1 MALSVLLL
9 LLAAVA
15 QAQKA
20 PTATTDR
27 IEAEALKAVFEKL
40 DQKAEWNTTGDPC
53 SGAATDSTDINDSS
67 INPAIKC
74 DCSDQNNT
82 VCHITGLK
90 SHILSLEHTRTFGIN
105 ALSGSIPK
113 ELGNLT
119 NLVSLYIDSAG
130 LSGELPSSL
139 SKLTRMKILW
149 ASDNNFTGQIPD
161 YIGSWNL
168 TDLRFQGNSFQGP
181 LPANL
186 SNLVQLTNLILRN
199 CMISDSLALIDFS
212 KFATASFA
220 VDCGST
226 RFISGSRNSSY
237 QADATNLGAASYH
250 VTEPLTWGISN
261 VGKFMDTPNGTTII
275 NNARQFQATLDSELF
290 QTARMSPSSLRYYGI
305 GLQNGNYT
313 VSLQFAEF
321 GFEDTESWKSR
332 GRRVFDI
339 YVQGERKEKDFD
351 IKKEAGG
358 KSYTAVKK
366 DYIVSVTKNF
376 VEIHLFWAGKGTCCI
391 PTQGYYGP
399 TISALSLSPN
409 FTPTIGNVAEQN
421 SSTSKTVVIVAVA
434 IGVTILGLVALVG
447 IFLWRKKR
455 RKLSLEQQELYS
467 IVGRPNIFSYGEL
480 RSATENFSSSNRLG
494 EGGYGAVYKLS
505 QTSHQGKKQFAT
517 EIETISRVQ
526 HRNLVKLYGCCLEG
540 NNPLLVYEYMEN
552 GSLDKALFG
561 TEKLHI
567 GWPARFEICLGIA
580 RGLAY
585 LHEESS
591 IRVVHRDIKAS
602 NVLLDA
608 NLNPKISDFGLA
620 KLYDDKMTHVST
632 KVAGTFGYLAP
643 EYAMRGHM
651 TEKVDVFAFGVVL
664 LETLAGRPN
673 YDDVLEEDKIYIF
686 EWVWRLYESERALD
700 IVDPNLT
707 EFNSEEVLRA
717 IHVALLCTQGSPHR
731 RPSMSRVVA
740 MLTGDAE
747 VGEVAAK
754 PSYITEWQIKGG
766 GTTTT
771 TTGSSSTSSSAANG
785 QWSSAPPPPRATS
798 SPKMSSPF
806 LSSVVDEGSCLEEPC
821 VGGDRERRL
830 TAQLR
835 REREMRRFIRSR
847 VRRQIHLH
855 GSVLLIILL
864 LLAAAVAQA
873 QQAPTTRTDPTEA
886 AALNAVFAKLGQK
899 AQPSWNITG
908 DPCTGRATDG
918 SSTEDDSF
926 NPAITCDCTDQ
937 NGTVCHITKLKIY
950 AMDASGPIPEELRNL
965 TRLTNL
971 YELSAFFH
979 GMVMIQSIA
988 NLKRSS
994 FAIPELRTKYF
1005 DWAYSII
1012 HRGVDSYAVHI
1023 LLFSNHLTFSP
1034 LDIRNFGINALSGS
1048 IPKEFGNLT
1057 NLISLGLGSNNFS
1070 GPLPS
1075 ELGNLDKL
1083 TGLWASDN
1091 NFTGKI
1097 PDYIGSWN
1105 LTDLRFQGNSFQG
1118 SIPATLSKLVQLT
1131 NLRIGDIENGSSS
1144 LAFISNMTS
1153 LSILD
1158 FSYNQLSGNF
1168 PSWANEKNLQLN
1180 LVANNF
1186 VLDNSNNSVLPSGLE
1201 CLQRNTPCFLAAS
1214 FAVNC
1219 GSNRS
1224 ISGSDNYVY
1233 QADGVSLGA
1242 AQYYVTGETKWGVSN
1257 VGKFMD
1263 APSNGIYI
1271 FNSSRQFQSTL
1282 DPELFQTARLSPS
1295 SLRYYGIGLEN
1306 GNYTVT
1312 LQFAEIEFEDTKS
1325 WKSLGRRVFD
1335 IYIQGERK
1343 ERNFDIRKATG
1354 GKSYTAVKKQYLI
1367 PVTKNFVEIH
1377 LFWAGKGTCCIPAQG
1392 YYGPSISALSL
1403 KPTLAAIFLWM
1414 QKRRKLSLEQQEL
1427 YCIVGRPNVFSYGQL
1442 RSATENFNFS
1452 NRLGEGGYG
1461 AVYKGKLTDGRVV
1474 AVKQLSQTSNQG
1486 KQQFATEIET
1496 ISRVQHRNLVKL
1508 YGCCLEGKH
1517 PLLVYEYLENGSL
1530 DKALFGTEKLNID
1543 WPARFEICLGIARG
1557 LAYLHEESS
1566 IRVIHRDIKA
1576 SNVLLDANLNPKI
1589 SDFGLAKLYDDKKT
1603 HVSTKVAGTFGY
1615 LAPEY
1620 AMRGRMTEKVD
1631 VFAFGV
1637 VLLEILAGRPN
1648 YDDALEEDKIYIFE
1662 WAWDLYENNNPLG
1675 LVDPKLEEFNREEVL
1690 RAIRVALLCT
1700 QGSPHQRPPMSR
1712 VVTMLAGDVEAPEV
1726 VTKPSYITEWQLK
1739 GGDTSYLDSELAV
1752 ELGAGRT
1759 GLAADLVAVLELR
1772 RLGWRLH
1779 CRHRL
1784 AAHRFSS
1791 PGRGGEVSR
1800 RKMGWRMAVSRL
1812 LHGCVLVLLLAA
1824 AVVQAQQAATRTDP
1838 TEAAALNAVFAK
1850 LGQQAQSSW
1859 NLSGDPCT
1867 GRATDGSAIDDT
1879 SFNPAITCDCTFQ
1892 NSTICR
1898 ITKLKIYAVDA
1909 SGQIPEE
1916 LRNLTR
1922 LTDLT
1927 FGINSL
1933 SGPIPKELGN
1943 LTNLISLYID
1953 SAGLSG
1959 PLPSSLS
1966 KLTRMQILWA
1976 SDNNFTGQ
1984 IPDYIGSWNLTD
1996 LRFQGNSF
2004 QGPIPAALSNLVQ
2017 LSSLRIGDIE
2027 NGSSSSLAF
2036 ISNMTS
2042 LSILILRNCRISD
2055 DLASLDFS
2063 KFASLSLL
2071 DLSFN
2076 NITGEV
2082 PATLLA
2088 SSFAVNSGSNRFISG
2103 SDNLRY
2109 ETDGVNLRAASYY
2122 VTGAPT
2128 WGVSNVGKFMDAPN
2142 GSYIIYSSRQFQNTL
2157 DSELFQTSRM
2167 SPSSLR
2173 YYGIGLENGNYTVT
2187 LQFAEFGI
2195 EDTQSWKSL
2204 GRRGERKEKNF
2215 DIRKTAGDKS
2225 YTVVKKQ
2232 YKVPVTKNFLEIHL
2246 FWAGKGTCC
2255 IPTQGYYGPTISAL
2269 SVIPADFTPT
2279 VGNTAQKNKST
2290 SKTGV
2295 IVGVVVGVMVLG
2307 LVALVGIFMW
2317 RQKRRKLSLEQ
2328 QELYS
2333 IVGRPNVFSYSELRS
2348 ATENFSSSNRLG
2360 EGGYGAVYKG
2370 KLTDGRVVAVKQLS
2384 QTSHQGK
2391 KQFATEIET
2400 ISRVQHRNLVKLY
2413 GCCLEG
2419 NNPLLVYEYMENGS
2433 LDKALFGTEKLTI
2446 DWPERFE
2453 ICLGIARGLAYLHE
2467 ESSIRVVHR
2476 DIKASNVLIDANL
2489 NPKISDFGLA
2499 KLYDD
2504 KKTHVSTKVA
2514 GTFGYLAPEYAMRGH
2529 MTEKVDVFAF
2539 GVVLL
2544 ETLAGRPNYDDT
2556 LEEDKIYIF
2565 EWAWEL
2571 YENNNPLGLVD
2582 PKLKEFNR
2590 EEVLRAIRVALLCTQ
2605 GSPHQRPPMSRVVS
2619 MLAGDVEVPDVL
2631 TKPSYITEWQIK
2643 GGNTS
2648 FANSAVSG
2656 QSSSAPGS
2664 ASEQQGSSLF
2674 LNSVIPE
2681 GRGQMVCETVTS
2693 LLPETEKRGR
2703 RRAEGSR
2710 RETMRVMS
2718 HLLLHGGV
2726 LLLLLAAAAVQAQR
2740 VATKTDPTEA
2750 AALNAVFAKLG
2761 QQASLSTATW
2771 NISGDPCTGAA
2782 TDGTPIDDN
2791 PNFNPA
2797 IKCDCTFQN
2806 NTVCRITKLKI
2817 YALDV
2822 PGTIPQE
2829 LRNLTRLT
2837 HLNLGQNTLTGPL
2850 PSFIGEL
2857 TNMQNMGLG
2866 SNRFNGS
2873 LPSELGNL
2881 DKLQELYID
2890 SAGLSGPLPS
2900 SFSKLTR
2907 MQTLWASDNDFTG
2920 QIPDYIGNWNLTDLR
2935 FQGNSFQG
2943 PIPSALSNL
2952 VQLSSLRI
2960 GDIENGS
2967 SSSLAFIGNM
2977 TSLSILILRNCKI
2990 SDNLASIDFSKF
3002 ASLNLLD
3009 LSFNNIT
3016 GQVPTALLGLNL
3028 LNSLKPSKL
3037 KRTFTFNF
3045 EIFLHGLV
3053 GKIYNLSYLQ
3063 GLHAFKEIRHVFLVL
3078 HTSSFAVDCGSNRLI
3093 SASDNLRYQTDDAS
3107 LGPASYS
3114 VTGAPT
3120 WGVSN
3125 VGKFVDA
3132 PNGSYIIYSSRQF
3145 QNTLDS
3151 ELFQTSRMSPSSLR
3165 YYGIGLE
3172 NGNYTVTLQFAE
3184 FGIED
3189 TQTWKSLGRR
3199 VFDIYLQGER
3209 QEKNFDIRKA
3219 AGDKSYTVVKKS
3231 YKVPV
3236 TKNFLEIHLFWAGKG
3251 TCCIPG
3257 QGYYGPT
3264 ISALSVTPAVL
3275 GLVALVGIFM
3285 WRQKRRKLTLEQQ
3298 ELYSIVGRPNVFS
3311 YSELRSATENFSSS
3325 NRLGEGG
3332 YGAVY
3337 KGKLNDGRVVA
3348 VKQLSQTSHQG
3359 KKQFATEIETIS
3371 RVQHRNL
3378 VKLYGCCL
3386 EGNNP
3391 LLVYEYMENGSLD
3404 KALFGIEKLNIDWP
3418 ARFDICLGIAR
3429 GLAYLH
3435 EESSIRVVHRDIKAS
3450 NVLLDANLNPKIS
3463 DFGLAKLYDDK
3474 KTHVST
3480 KVAGT
3485 FGYLAPEYAMRG
3497 HMTEKVDVFAFGVVL
3512 LETLAG
3518 RPNYDDTLEEDKIY
3532 IFEWAWELYEN
3543 NNPLGIV
3550 DPNLREFNRAEVL
3563 RAIHVALLC
3572 TQGSP
3577 HQRPPMSRVVS
3588 MLTGDTEVTDVLMKP
3603 SYITE
3608 WQIKGGNT
3616 SFANSAV
3623 RGQSSSAP
3631 GSTSQQASSVF
3642 LNSIIQEGRLSYC
3655 CYLHGC
3661 LCVLVL
3667 LLCSWR
3673 AADAQA
3679 QQPPPHT
3686 DPTEAAALNA
3696 MMARLGLSAPPSWN
3710 ISGDPCSGA
3719 ATDDT
3724 PLDDN
3729 PAFNPAIKDFRKNY
3743 FTGPLPAFI
3752 GELTALKYITV
3763 GINALSGPIPKELGN
3778 LTNLVSLALGSNN
3791 FNGSLPDE
3799 LGKLTKL
3806 QQLYID
3812 SNDFSGPLPT
3822 TLSQLTNLS
3831 TLWALDN
3838 NFTGQIPDYLGSL
3851 TNLTQLRLQGNS
3863 FQGPIPRS
3871 LYNLVKLRSF
3881 VLRNSRIS
3889 DSLASVDF
3897 SKFGSLNLLDLSF
3910 NNITGQIPPS
3920 IVNLPSL
3927 TFLNLVANDFV
3938 IDGTDMSGLPW
3949 GLNCLQRNTPCFLA
3963 ASFAVDCGGSRN
3975 ISGSDNAMYQA
3986 DNANLGAASYYVAGT
4001 PTWGVSTTGRFMDPP
4016 NGSYIIYS
4024 SRQFD
4029 NTLDSGLFQTA
4040 RMSPSSLRYYG
4051 IGLENGNYTV
4061 TLQFA
4066 EVDFP
4071 DVQSWRSRGR
4081 RIFDIY
4087 IQVACKLTISLGER
4101 KEQNFDIRKAA
4112 GGKSFTVVKKQY
4124 VVPVTKNFLE
4134 IHLFWAGKGTCCIP
4148 HQGYYGPAISAL
4160 SATPNFIPTVRSP
4173 ADNKSRS
4180 KIAVIIVVMVGV
4192 AVFAL
4197 AALAGHFIWRQK
4209 KRKILLEL
4217 EELYNIVGRPNVFSY
4232 NELRSA
4238 TENFSSSNLLGEG
4251 GYGLV
4256 HKGRLSDGRAVAVKQ
4271 LSQSSNQGKK
4281 QFATEIETISR
4292 VQHCNLVTLY
4302 GCCLESNTPLLVYE
4316 YLENGSLDQ
4325 ALFGKGSLN
4334 LDWPTRFEICLGLA
4348 RGIAYLHEDST
4359 VRIVHRDIKASN
4371 ILGLPKLYDN
4381 KKTHVSTKVAG
4392 TFGYLAPEY
4401 AMRGHM
4407 TEKVDVFA
4415 FGVVALET
4423 VAGESNYQ
4431 NTLEEDR
4438 AYIFERV
4445 WELYENG
4452 HPLDF
4457 VDPKLSEFNSE
4468 EVIRVIRVALL
4479 CTQGSPHK
4487 RPPMSKVVSM
4497 LTGDADITEDAAK
4510 PSYITEWQIKVGSCH
4525 HTGSSQVG
4533 SASTPPSSG
4542 DGGAGQASSQ
4552 GAGEGS
4558 PLTPSPLFTSIIDE
4572 GR

>member
-1943 LTNLISLYID
+1943 LTNLISLGLGSNHFNGSLPTELGNLIKLQELYID

-2017 LSSLRIGDIE
+2017 LSSL
-2027 NGSSSSLAF
+2027 
-2036 ISNMTS
+2036 
-2042 LSILILRNCRISD
+2042 ILRNCRISD

-2063 KFASLSLL
+2063 KFA
-2071 DLSFN
+2071 
-2076 NITGEV
+2076 T
-2082 PATLLA
+2082 

-2360 EGGYGAVYKG
+2360 EGGYGAVY
-2370 KLTDGRVVAVKQLS
+2370 
-2384 QTSHQGK
+2384 
-2391 KQFATEIET
+2391 
-2400 ISRVQHRNLVKLY
+2400 
-2413 GCCLEG
+2413 
-2419 NNPLLVYEYMENGS
+2419 
-2433 LDKALFGTEKLTI
+2433 
-2446 DWPERFE
+2446 
-2453 ICLGIARGLAYLHE
+2453 
-2467 ESSIRVVHR
+2467 
-2476 DIKASNVLIDANL
+2476 
-2489 NPKISDFGLA
+2489 
-2499 KLYDD
+2499 
-2504 KKTHVSTKVA
+2504 
-2514 GTFGYLAPEYAMRGH
+2514 
-2529 MTEKVDVFAF
+2529 
-2539 GVVLL
+2539 
-2544 ETLAGRPNYDDT
+2544 
-2556 LEEDKIYIF
+2556 
-2565 EWAWEL
+2565 
-2571 YENNNPLGLVD
+2571 
-2582 PKLKEFNR
+2582 
-2590 EEVLRAIRVALLCTQ
+2590 
-2605 GSPHQRPPMSRVVS
+2605 
-2619 MLAGDVEVPDVL
+2619 
-2631 TKPSYITEWQIK
+2631 
-2643 GGNTS
+2643 
-2648 FANSAVSG
+2648 
-2656 QSSSAPGS
+2656 
-2664 ASEQQGSSLF
+2664 
-2674 LNSVIPE
+2674 
-2681 GRGQMVCETVTS
+2681 
-2693 LLPETEKRGR
+2693 
-2703 RRAEGSR
+2703 
-2710 RETMRVMS
+2710 
-2718 HLLLHGGV
+2718 
-2726 LLLLLAAAAVQAQR
+2726 
-2740 VATKTDPTEA
+2740 
-2750 AALNAVFAKLG
+2750 
-2761 QQASLSTATW
+2761 
-2771 NISGDPCTGAA
+2771 
-2782 TDGTPIDDN
+2782 
-2791 PNFNPA
+2791 
-2797 IKCDCTFQN
+2797 
-2806 NTVCRITKLKI
+2806 
-2817 YALDV
+2817 
-2822 PGTIPQE
+2822 
-2829 LRNLTRLT
+2829 
-2837 HLNLGQNTLTGPL
+2837 
-2850 PSFIGEL
+2850 
-2857 TNMQNMGLG
+2857 
-2866 SNRFNGS
+2866 
-2873 LPSELGNL
+2873 
-2881 DKLQELYID
+2881 
-2890 SAGLSGPLPS
+2890 
-2900 SFSKLTR
+2900 
-2907 MQTLWASDNDFTG
+2907 
-2920 QIPDYIGNWNLTDLR
+2920 
-2935 FQGNSFQG
+2935 
-2943 PIPSALSNL
+2943 
-2952 VQLSSLRI
+2952 
-2960 GDIENGS
+2960 
-2967 SSSLAFIGNM
+2967 
-2977 TSLSILILRNCKI
+2977 
-2990 SDNLASIDFSKF
+2990 
-3002 ASLNLLD
+3002 
-3009 LSFNNIT
+3009 
-3016 GQVPTALLGLNL
+3016 
-3028 LNSLKPSKL
+3028 
-3037 KRTFTFNF
+3037 
-3045 EIFLHGLV
+3045 
-3053 GKIYNLSYLQ
+3053 
-3063 GLHAFKEIRHVFLVL
+3063 
-3078 HTSSFAVDCGSNRLI
+3078 
-3093 SASDNLRYQTDDAS
+3093 
-3107 LGPASYS
+3107 
-3114 VTGAPT
+3114 
-3120 WGVSN
+3120 
-3125 VGKFVDA
+3125 
-3132 PNGSYIIYSSRQF
+3132 
-3145 QNTLDS
+3145 
-3151 ELFQTSRMSPSSLR
+3151 
-3165 YYGIGLE
+3165 
-3172 NGNYTVTLQFAE
+3172 
-3184 FGIED
+3184 
-3189 TQTWKSLGRR
+3189 
-3199 VFDIYLQGER
+3199 
-3209 QEKNFDIRKA
+3209 
-3219 AGDKSYTVVKKS
+3219 
-3231 YKVPV
+3231 
-3236 TKNFLEIHLFWAGKG
+3236 
-3251 TCCIPG
+3251 
-3257 QGYYGPT
+3257 
-3264 ISALSVTPAVL
+3264 
-3275 GLVALVGIFM
+3275 
-3285 WRQKRRKLTLEQQ
+3285 
-3298 ELYSIVGRPNVFS
+3298 
-3311 YSELRSATENFSSS
+3311 
-3325 NRLGEGG
+3325 
-3332 YGAVY
+3332 
-3337 KGKLNDGRVVA
+3337 
-3348 VKQLSQTSHQG
+3348 
-3359 KKQFATEIETIS
+3359 
-3371 RVQHRNL
+3371 
-3378 VKLYGCCL
+3378 KLYGCCL

>member
-1 MALSVLLL
+1 
-9 LLAAVA
+9 
-15 QAQKA
+15 
-20 PTATTDR
+20 
-27 IEAEALKAVFEKL
+27 
-40 DQKAEWNTTGDPC
+40 
-53 SGAATDSTDINDSS
+53 
-67 INPAIKC
+67 
-74 DCSDQNNT
+74 
-82 VCHITGLK
+82 
-90 SHILSLEHTRTFGIN
+90 
-105 ALSGSIPK
+105 
-113 ELGNLT
+113 
-119 NLVSLYIDSAG
+119 
-130 LSGELPSSL
+130 
-139 SKLTRMKILW
+139 
-149 ASDNNFTGQIPD
+149 
-161 YIGSWNL
+161 
-168 TDLRFQGNSFQGP
+168 
-181 LPANL
+181 
-186 SNLVQLTNLILRN
+186 
-199 CMISDSLALIDFS
+199 
-212 KFATASFA
+212 
-220 VDCGST
+220 
-226 RFISGSRNSSY
+226 
-237 QADATNLGAASYH
+237 
-250 VTEPLTWGISN
+250 
-261 VGKFMDTPNGTTII
+261 
-275 NNARQFQATLDSELF
+275 
-290 QTARMSPSSLRYYGI
+290 
-305 GLQNGNYT
+305 
-313 VSLQFAEF
+313 
-321 GFEDTESWKSR
+321 
-332 GRRVFDI
+332 
-339 YVQGERKEKDFD
+339 
-351 IKKEAGG
+351 
-358 KSYTAVKK
+358 
-366 DYIVSVTKNF
+366 
-376 VEIHLFWAGKGTCCI
+376 
-391 PTQGYYGP
+391 
-399 TISALSLSPN
+399 
-409 FTPTIGNVAEQN
+409 
-421 SSTSKTVVIVAVA
+421 
-434 IGVTILGLVALVG
+434 
-447 IFLWRKKR
+447 
-455 RKLSLEQQELYS
+455 
-467 IVGRPNIFSYGEL
+467 
-480 RSATENFSSSNRLG
+480 
-494 EGGYGAVYKLS
+494 
-505 QTSHQGKKQFAT
+505 
-517 EIETISRVQ
+517 
-526 HRNLVKLYGCCLEG
+526 
-540 NNPLLVYEYMEN
+540 
-552 GSLDKALFG
+552 
-561 TEKLHI
+561 
-567 GWPARFEICLGIA
+567 
-580 RGLAY
+580 
-585 LHEESS
+585 
-591 IRVVHRDIKAS
+591 
-602 NVLLDA
+602 
-608 NLNPKISDFGLA
+608 
-620 KLYDDKMTHVST
+620 
-632 KVAGTFGYLAP
+632 
-643 EYAMRGHM
+643 
-651 TEKVDVFAFGVVL
+651 
-664 LETLAGRPN
+664 
-673 YDDVLEEDKIYIF
+673 
-686 EWVWRLYESERALD
+686 
-700 IVDPNLT
+700 
-707 EFNSEEVLRA
+707 
-717 IHVALLCTQGSPHR
+717 
-731 RPSMSRVVA
+731 MSRVVA

-771 TTGSSSTSSSAANG
+771 GSTSSSAANG
-785 QWSSAPPPPRATS
+785 WSSSALPPRATS
-798 SPKMSSPF
+798 SKISSPF
-806 LSSVVDEGSCLEEPC
+806 LSSVIEEG
-821 VGGDRERRL
+821 R
-830 TAQLR
+830 
-835 REREMRRFIRSR
+835 REMRRFIGWSR
-847 VRRQIHLH
+847 LRQLLLH
-855 GSVLLIILL
+855 GCVFLL
-864 LLAAAVAQA
+864 LLAATVVQA
-873 QQAPTTRTDPTEA
+873 QQAATRTDPTEA

-918 SSTEDDSF
+918 SSIEDDSF

-971 YELSAFFH
+971 YELSAFLL
-979 GMVMIQSIA
+979 GMEIS
-988 NLKRSS
+988 
-994 FAIPELRTKYF
+994 TKFF

-1012 HRGVDSYAVHI
+1012 HRGIDSYAVHE
-1023 LLFSNHLTFSP
+1023 L
-1034 LDIRNFGINALSGS
+1034 
-1048 IPKEFGNLT
+1048 GNLT
-1057 NLISLGLGSNNFS
+1057 NLISLYIDSAGLS
-1070 GPLPS
+1070 GALPS
-1075 ELGNLDKL
+1075 SFSKL
-1083 TGLWASDN
+1083 TRVKKLWASDN
-1091 NFTGKI
+1091 NFTGQI

-1105 LTDLRFQGNSFQG
+1105 LIDLRFQGNSFQG
-1118 SIPATLSKLVQLT
+1118 PIPATLSKLVQLT
-1131 NLRIGDIENGSSS
+1131 VLQIGDIENGSST

-1153 LSILD
+1153 LSTLVLRNCRISDNLASIDFSKFASLKLLD

-1186 VLDNSNNSVLPSGLE
+1186 VLDNSNNSVLPPGLE

-1224 ISGSDNYVY
+1224 VSGSDNYVY

-1263 APSNGIYI
+1263 VTSNEIYI
-1271 FNSSRQFQSTL
+1271 FNSSRQFPNTL
-1282 DPELFQTARLSPS
+1282 DSELFQTARLSPS

-1312 LQFAEIEFEDTKS
+1312 LQFAEIEFEDTES

-1343 ERNFDIRKATG
+1343 EKNFDIRKAAG
-1354 GKSYTAVKKQYLI
+1354 DKSYTAVKKQYLI

-1403 KPTLAAIFLWM
+1403 KPNFTPTVRSAAAQRKSSSKTGVIVGGVVAVAVFGLVALAGIFLWM
-1414 QKRRKLSLEQQEL
+1414 QKRRKLLLEQQEL

-1442 RSATENFNFS
+1442 RSATENFNSS
-1452 NRLGEGGYG
+1452 NHLGEGGYG

-1474 AVKQLSQTSNQG
+1474 AVKQLSQTSHQG

-1508 YGCCLEGKH
+1508 YGCCLEGKN

-1566 IRVIHRDIKA
+1566 IRVVHRDIKA

-1637 VLLEILAGRPN
+1637 VLLETLAGRPN

-1662 WAWDLYENNNPLG
+1662 WAWELYENNNPLG
-1675 LVDPKLEEFNREEVL
+1675 LVDPKLKEFNREEVL

-1712 VVTMLAGDVEAPEV
+1712 VVMMLAGDLEAPEV

-1739 GGDTSYLDSELAV
+1739 GGNTSYMDSELAV

-1759 GLAADLVAVLELR
+1759 SLAADLVAVLELP
-1772 RLGWRLH
+1772 RLGR
-1779 CRHRL
+1779 RGSGEERI
-1784 AAHRFSS
+1784 
-1791 PGRGGEVSR
+1791 RGGAMGFRLGVSH
-1800 RKMGWRMAVSRL
+1800 L
-1812 LHGCVLVLLLAA
+1812 LHLHGCVLLLLLAA
-1824 AVVQAQQAATRTDP
+1824 AVVQGQSSATRTDP

-1850 LGQQAQSSW
+1850 LGQKAPSSW
-1859 NLSGDPCT
+1859 NITGDPCT

-1892 NSTICR
+1892 NNTVCR

-1922 LTDLT
+1922 LTDLNL
-1927 FGINSL
+1927 GQNLL
-1933 SGPIPKELGN
+1933 SGPLPSFIGELTNMQKIGLGSNHFNGSLPTELGN
-1943 LTNLISLYID
+1943 LIKLQELYID

-1984 IPDYIGSWNLTD
+1984 IPDYIGNWNLTD

-2017 LSSLRIGDIE
+2017 LSSL
-2027 NGSSSSLAF
+2027 
-2036 ISNMTS
+2036 
-2042 LSILILRNCRISD
+2042 ILRNCRISD
-2055 DLASLDFS
+2055 NLASIDFS
-2063 KFASLSLL
+2063 KFAKIFLTTSSQETFLHGLVIKIYNLSYLQGWRA
-2071 DLSFN
+2071 FKE
-2076 NITGEV
+2076 IH
-2082 PATLLA
+2082 PAFLVLHT
-2088 SSFAVNSGSNRFISG
+2088 SSFAMNCGSNRFISG

-2109 ETDGVNLRAASYY
+2109 QTDDVNLRAASYY

-2173 YYGIGLENGNYTVT
+2173 YYGIGLENGNYTIT

-2204 GRRGERKEKNF
+2204 GRRVFDIYVQGECKEKNF

-2225 YTVVKKQ
+2225 YTVVRKK

-2279 VGNTAQKNKST
+2279 VGNTAEQNKST

-2295 IVGVVVGVMVLG
+2295 IVGVVVGMTVLG

-2433 LDKALFGTEKLTI
+2433 LDKALFGTEKLNM
-2446 DWPERFE
+2446 DWPARFE

-2556 LEEDKIYIF
+2556 LEEDKVYIF

-2571 YENNNPLGLVD
+2571 YENNNPLDLVD
-2582 PKLKEFNR
+2582 PKLKQFNR

-2619 MLAGDVEVPDVL
+2619 MLTGDVEVPDVL

-2648 FANSAVSG
+2648 FANSEVSG

-2664 ASEQQGSSLF
+2664 TSQQASSLF

-2681 GRGQMVCETVTS
+2681 GRERS
-2693 LLPETEKRGR
+2693 
-2703 RRAEGSR
+2703 AEGSR
-2710 RETMRVMS
+2710 RETMRRS
-2718 HLLLHGGV
+2718 QLLLHGSL

-2750 AALNAVFAKLG
+2750 AAVNAVFAKLG
-2761 QQASLSTATW
+2761 QQAAASSSPW

-2806 NTVCRITKLKI
+2806 NTVCRITKL
-2817 YALDV
+2817 
-2822 PGTIPQE
+2822 
-2829 LRNLTRLT
+2829 
-2837 HLNLGQNTLTGPL
+2837 NLGQNLLSGSL

-2857 TNMQNMGLG
+2857 TDMQNMGLG
-2866 SNRFNGS
+2866 LNKFNGS

-2881 DKLQELYID
+2881 DKLQELFID

-2907 MQTLWASDNDFTG
+2907 MQILWGSDNDFTG
-2920 QIPDYIGNWNLTDLR
+2920 QIPDYIGSWNLTDLR
-2935 FQGNSFQG
+2935 LQGNSFQG
-2943 PIPSALSNL
+2943 PIPATLSNL

-2960 GDIENGS
+2960 GDIENGT

-3016 GQVPTALLGLNL
+3016 GQVPATLLGLNL
-3028 LNSLKPSKL
+3028 LNYLKPSKL

-3045 EIFLHGLV
+3045 CLTFMAGMPPKKYAMFSWFSKV
-3053 GKIYNLSYLQ
+3053 
-3063 GLHAFKEIRHVFLVL
+3063 
-3078 HTSSFAVDCGSNRLI
+3078 NRLI
-3093 SASDNLRYQTDDAS
+3093 SASDNFRYQTDDAS
-3107 LGPASYS
+3107 LGAASYS

-3189 TQTWKSLGRR
+3189 TQSWKSLGRR

-3251 TCCIPG
+3251 TCCIPS

-3264 ISALSVTPAVL
+3264 ISALSVTPADFTPTVGIVAEQNKSTSKTGVIVGVVVGVAVL
-3275 GLVALVGIFM
+3275 SLVVLVGIFM
-3285 WRQKRRKLTLEQQ
+3285 WRQKRRKLSLEQQ

-3311 YSELRSATENFSSS
+3311 YSELRSATENFNSS

-3404 KALFGIEKLNIDWP
+3404 KALFGTEKLNIDWP

-3450 NVLLDANLNPKIS
+3450 NVLLDTNLNPKIS

-3532 IFEWAWELYEN
+3532 IFEWAWELYES

-3550 DPNLREFNRAEVL
+3550 DPSLREFNRVEVL

-3623 RGQSSSAP
+3623 GGQSSSAP

-3642 LNSIIQEGRLSYC
+3642 LNSVIQEGR
-3655 CYLHGC
+3655 
-3661 LCVLVL
+3661 
-3667 LLCSWR
+3667 
-3673 AADAQA
+3673 
-3679 QQPPPHT
+3679 
-3686 DPTEAAALNA
+3686 
-3696 MMARLGLSAPPSWN
+3696 
-3710 ISGDPCSGA
+3710 
-3719 ATDDT
+3719 
-3724 PLDDN
+3724 
-3729 PAFNPAIKDFRKNY
+3729 
-3743 FTGPLPAFI
+3743 
-3752 GELTALKYITV
+3752 
-3763 GINALSGPIPKELGN
+3763 
-3778 LTNLVSLALGSNN
+3778 
-3791 FNGSLPDE
+3791 
-3799 LGKLTKL
+3799 
-3806 QQLYID
+3806 
-3812 SNDFSGPLPT
+3812 
-3822 TLSQLTNLS
+3822 
-3831 TLWALDN
+3831 
-3838 NFTGQIPDYLGSL
+3838 
-3851 TNLTQLRLQGNS
+3851 
-3863 FQGPIPRS
+3863 
-3871 LYNLVKLRSF
+3871 
-3881 VLRNSRIS
+3881 
-3889 DSLASVDF
+3889 
-3897 SKFGSLNLLDLSF
+3897 
-3910 NNITGQIPPS
+3910 
-3920 IVNLPSL
+3920 
-3927 TFLNLVANDFV
+3927 
-3938 IDGTDMSGLPW
+3938 
-3949 GLNCLQRNTPCFLA
+3949 
-3963 ASFAVDCGGSRN
+3963 
-3975 ISGSDNAMYQA
+3975 
-3986 DNANLGAASYYVAGT
+3986 
-4001 PTWGVSTTGRFMDPP
+4001 
-4016 NGSYIIYS
+4016 
-4024 SRQFD
+4024 
-4029 NTLDSGLFQTA
+4029 
-4040 RMSPSSLRYYG
+4040 
-4051 IGLENGNYTV
+4051 
-4061 TLQFA
+4061 
-4066 EVDFP
+4066 
-4071 DVQSWRSRGR
+4071 
-4081 RIFDIY
+4081 
-4087 IQVACKLTISLGER
+4087 
-4101 KEQNFDIRKAA
+4101 
-4112 GGKSFTVVKKQY
+4112 
-4124 VVPVTKNFLE
+4124 
-4134 IHLFWAGKGTCCIP
+4134 
-4148 HQGYYGPAISAL
+4148 
-4160 SATPNFIPTVRSP
+4160 
-4173 ADNKSRS
+4173 
-4180 KIAVIIVVMVGV
+4180 
-4192 AVFAL
+4192 
-4197 AALAGHFIWRQK
+4197 
-4209 KRKILLEL
+4209 
-4217 EELYNIVGRPNVFSY
+4217 
-4232 NELRSA
+4232 
-4238 TENFSSSNLLGEG
+4238 
-4251 GYGLV
+4251 
-4256 HKGRLSDGRAVAVKQ
+4256 
-4271 LSQSSNQGKK
+4271 
-4281 QFATEIETISR
+4281 
-4292 VQHCNLVTLY
+4292 
-4302 GCCLESNTPLLVYE
+4302 
-4316 YLENGSLDQ
+4316 
-4325 ALFGKGSLN
+4325 
-4334 LDWPTRFEICLGLA
+4334 
-4348 RGIAYLHEDST
+4348 
-4359 VRIVHRDIKASN
+4359 
-4371 ILGLPKLYDN
+4371 
-4381 KKTHVSTKVAG
+4381 
-4392 TFGYLAPEY
+4392 
-4401 AMRGHM
+4401 
-4407 TEKVDVFA
+4407 
-4415 FGVVALET
+4415 
-4423 VAGESNYQ
+4423 
-4431 NTLEEDR
+4431 
-4438 AYIFERV
+4438 
-4445 WELYENG
+4445 
-4452 HPLDF
+4452 
-4457 VDPKLSEFNSE
+4457 
-4468 EVIRVIRVALL
+4468 
-4479 CTQGSPHK
+4479 
-4487 RPPMSKVVSM
+4487 
-4497 LTGDADITEDAAK
+4497 
-4510 PSYITEWQIKVGSCH
+4510 
-4525 HTGSSQVG
+4525 
-4533 SASTPPSSG
+4533 
-4542 DGGAGQASSQ
+4542 
-4552 GAGEGS
+4552 
-4558 PLTPSPLFTSIIDE
+4558 
-4572 GR
+4572 